1 MCSGQPGRKQ
11 TIHAMNLWRPRGK
24 KCRWPLG
31 AESQKEN
38 GGLNP
43 EIFWSNFAYYLL
55 QFSNAIMS
63 SYHRQWLH
71 YRTVLI
77 LQFCRSLTWVQTRLK
92 SRCWQGGLC
101 SFFREA
107 PGKDLFPYSYRLL
120 AEFSCLQL
128 QDRAPCF
135 LAGCQLRV
143 IPSFYKPHTFLGL
156 WPLSSIFRA
165 SNGGRILLML
175 QISPL
180 LISLTQLGKG
190 FCFLKTHVITLGP
203 LR

>member
-1 MCSGQPGRKQ
+1 MASLP
-11 TIHAMNLWRPRGK
+11 H
-24 KCRWPLG
+24 
-31 AESQKEN
+31 
-38 GGLNP
+38 
-43 EIFWSNFAYYLL
+43 NFN
-55 QFSNAIMS
+55 F
-63 SYHRQWLH
+63 
-71 YRTVLI
+71 TVL
-77 LQFCRSLTWVQTRLK
+77 QK
-92 SRCWQGGLC
+92 SDMGLDKTKIKVLAGLC